1 MKMTLKHISLL
12 TLGMVAVAMLT
23 SVRLTPVQTSAQK
36 TLSLKSI
43 PQMLVAD
50 GQETHG
56 DKGTPP
62 KGKG

>member
-1 MKMTLKHISLL
+1 MTLKHISLL

-23 SVRLTPVQTSAQK
+23 SVRLTPVQTSAHK